1 MDPVQILE
9 ILKAGETGIGVNTLM
24 LMYLTWLTRKSAKK
38 VDDHE
43 KRITVLEVHTG
54 VTNKDH
60 KPVTA

>member
-9 ILKAGETGIGVNTLM
+9 ILKAGETGLGFNTVL

-38 VDDHE
+38 VE
-43 KRITVLEVHTG
+43 NLEGRVFVLETRDRM
-54 VTNKDH
+54 NENP